1 VRFINKLIIALLL
14 LNAGIYPAHAC
25 MQLYRSLLDGTVIEG
40 FGISDT
46 PQAHFDLDD
55 PNTRKVLQQKL
66 HQAWNIYHKT
76 HSIKDYS
83 DFGAYLAYSGQYQ
96 RALKIFQEIEAKKP
110 GLYATAANRGTVE
123 ELLGNDKEAYR
134 WIKRGMEI
142 NPDSHQGSE
151 WIHLKILEA
160 KVHANGNPDYYRT
173 HDILGLDF
181 GQDKIPVKNTKRDL
195 HQTKKQLYYQL
206 AERMTFVPPKDPIVA
221 QLLFDA
227 GNITAITDDVKTAS
241 DVYAQARE
249 YGYSDELIDKREKY
263 FQQLQKIAED
273 RQHRDIMTPVVG
285 GIAFLLTI
293 IGVSIGGI
301 VLIIKRIKN
310 RTKMKA
316 Q

>member
-1 VRFINKLIIALLL
+1 
-14 LNAGIYPAHAC
+14 
-25 MQLYRSLLDGTVIEG
+25 M
-40 FGISDT
+40 
-46 PQAHFDLDD
+46 
-55 PNTRKVLQQKL
+55 
-66 HQAWNIYHKT
+66 
-76 HSIKDYS
+76 
-83 DFGAYLAYSGQYQ
+83 
-96 RALKIFQEIEAKKP
+96 KIFQEIEAKKP

-134 WIKRGMEI
+134 WIKRGLEI

-249 YGYSDELIDKREKY
+249 YGYSGALIDKREKY
-263 FQQLQKIAED
+263 FQQLQNLAED
-273 RQHRDIMTPVVG
+273 QQQRDRSIPYIVTQTFFLILIGICVG
-285 GIAFLLTI
+285 A
-293 IGVSIGGI
+293 I
-301 VLIIKRIKN
+301 VLIIKRIRN
-310 RTKMKA
+310 RAKA
-316 Q
+316 